1 MDVVCKPRP
10 QRRGISRS
18 FSLDP
23 DAVVLLKA
31 LCPNSR
37 GQGMYMSEL
46 IRKEA
51 RERTDR
57 PRMLAALEA
66 QASE

>member
-1 MDVVCKPRP
+1 MQVADSPRP
-10 QRRGISRS
+10 QRRGVPRS
-18 FSLDP
+18 FSLDY

-37 GQGMYMSEL
+37 GQGMFMSEL

-51 RERTDR
+51 HARTAR
-57 PRMLAALEA
+57 PQMLAELAA
-66 QASE
+66 QTRD